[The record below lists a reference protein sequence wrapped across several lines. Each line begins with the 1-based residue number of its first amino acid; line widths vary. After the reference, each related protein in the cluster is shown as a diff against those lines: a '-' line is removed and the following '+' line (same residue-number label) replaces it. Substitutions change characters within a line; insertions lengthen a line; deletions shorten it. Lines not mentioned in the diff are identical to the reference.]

1 VASRGGEGRVD
12 WPSHTKEGENWDRC
26 YLTMREWVSLF
37 FLKRGVT
44 IHHSGTFLILERVD
58 IYNTSSFL
66 DKKKKKKKKK
76 KKSTLFFF

>member
-1 VASRGGEGRVD
+1 VASRGVKGRVD

-44 IHHSGTFLILERVD
+44 IHHSVTFLILERVD
-58 IYNTSSFL
+58 IYNISSFRYKEHSL
-66 DKKKKKKKKK
+66 F
-76 KKSTLFFF
+76 LFGPFFFFSN